1 MRKKALLIAM
11 CLCMAVLPVGCG
23 NDAESENGQKNVT
36 GTITPTA
43 SADNSSE
50 ENESAGTITPTA
62 SANNSSEE
70 NESAG
75 TITPTVLEQKYIDG
89 VTLGTY
95 FGIEVEAATQEEID
109 QYIED
114 ARAAHVERVA
124 VTDRAVKNG
133 DITIIDYAGFKGE
146 EQFEGGTAEK
156 QELVIGSGQFIDGF
170 EEGLIGAEIGKEVSL
185 NLKFPD
191 DYPSADVAGADVVF
205 KVTVK
210 EIYEE
215 VLPEFNDAFVQKISE
230 YETTEEYRAFVEEDI
245 TMQKKYYT
253 VKDEIIAS
261 AQFAL
266 YPEESIA
273 NTADSMR
280 NEYAMYASYYSM
292 DYDTFVSAAFGMTAE
307 QFDAQIEAF
316 AKEIEEERMV
326 FLKIAE
332 AENLVLSDELYQ
344 EKAIGLATYYG
355 FETIEEFEA
364 AYTKPVIEESLMLE
378 YALDTCVENAIVIK

>member
-23 NDAESENGQKNVT
+23 NDAESENGQENVT
-36 GTITPTA
+36 
-43 SADNSSE
+43 
-50 ENESAGTITPTA
+50 GTITPTA
-62 SANNSSEE
+62 SANNSSTE
-70 NESAG
+70 NETAG

-191 DYPSADVAGADVVF
+191 NYPSADVAGADVVF

-307 QFDAQIEAF
+307 QFDAQINTF

-378 YALDTCVENAIVIK
+378 YALDTCVENAVVIK

>member
-11 CLCMAVLPVGCG
+11 CLCMTVLPVGCG
-23 NDAESENGQKNVT
+23 NKESNNNQENVT

-43 SADNSSE
+43 VADSSFDA
-50 ENESAGTITPTA
+50 ENETL
-62 SANNSSEE
+62 
-70 NESAG
+70 G
-75 TITPTVLEQKYIDG
+75 TITPTVLDQKYIDG

-95 FGIEVEAATQEEID
+95 FGIEVEAATEEEID
-109 QYIED
+109 QYIAD
-114 ARAAHVERVA
+114 AQAANVERVA

-146 EQFEGGTAEK
+146 EQFEGGTAEM

-185 NLKFPD
+185 NLKFPEN
-191 DYPSADVAGADVVF
+191 YPSTDLAGADVVF

-215 VLPEFNDAFVQKISE
+215 VVPEFNDAFVQKISE
-230 YETTEEYRAFVEEDI
+230 YKTTEEYCAFAEEDI
-245 TMQKKYYT
+245 TNQKKYYT
-253 VKDEIIAS
+253 VKEEIIAG

-273 NTADSMR
+273 NTAKGMKD
-280 NEYAMYASYYSM
+280 EYAMYATYYGM
-292 DYDTFVSAAFGMTAE
+292 DYDTFITAAFGMTAE
-307 QFDAQIEAF
+307 EFDAQINAF
-316 AKEIEEERMV
+316 AKEVEEERMV
-326 FLKIAE
+326 FLKVAE
-332 AENLVLSDELYQ
+332 VENLELSDELYQ
-344 EKAIGLATYYG
+344 EKAMELVTYYG
-355 FETIEEFEA
+355 FATLEEFEV

-378 YALDTCVENAIVIK
+378 YALDTCVENAVVIQ

>member
-11 CLCMAVLPVGCG
+11 CLCMAVLPVAGCG
-23 NDAESENGQKNVT
+23 NKTDSENNQNNVSGTPTTAADSSSDAEND
-36 GTITPTA
+36 A
-43 SADNSSE
+43 
-50 ENESAGTITPTA
+50 AGTITPA
-62 SANNSSEE
+62 
-70 NESAG
+70 
-75 TITPTVLEQKYIDG
+75 VLEQKYIDG

-95 FGIEVEAATQEEID
+95 FGIKVEAATQEEID

-114 ARAAHVERVA
+114 AKAANVERVA
-124 VTDRAVKNG
+124 VTDRAVKDG

-146 EQFEGGTAEK
+146 EQFEGGTATDA
-156 QELVIGSGQFIDGF
+156 ELTIGSGMFIEGF

-230 YETTEEYRAFVEEDI
+230 YETTVEYLAFVEEDI
-245 TMQKKYYT
+245 TTQKKYYA
-253 VKDEIIAS
+253 VKDTIIAD
-261 AQFAL
+261 AQFAE

-273 NTADSMR
+273 NTVKSMKS
-280 NEYAMYASYYSM
+280 EYETYASYYGM
-292 DYDTFVSAAFGMTAE
+292 DYDTFISAAFGMTAE
-307 QFDAQIEAF
+307 QFNAQIDAF
-316 AKEIEEERMV
+316 AREIEEERMV

-332 AENLVLSDELYQ
+332 LENMVLSDELYQ
-344 EKAIGLATYYG
+344 EKAMELATYYG
-355 FETIEEFEA
+355 FTTIEEFEA
-364 AYTKPVIEESLMLE
+364 AYTKPVIEESILLE
-378 YALDTCVENAIVIK
+378 YALDTCVANAVVVE

>member
-23 NDAESENGQKNVT
+23 NDAESENNKENVT
-36 GTITPTA
+36 GTIA
-43 SADNSSE
+43 
-50 ENESAGTITPTA
+50 PTA

-75 TITPTVLEQKYIDG
+75 TFTPTVLEQKYIDG

-109 QYIED
+109 QYIAD
-114 ARAAHVERVA
+114 AQAAYVERVA
-124 VTDRAVKNG
+124 VTDRVVKNG

-146 EQFEGGTAEK
+146 EQFEGGTAED
-156 QELVIGSGQFIDGF
+156 QELIIGSGTFIDGF
-170 EEGLIGAEIGKEVSL
+170 EEGLIGAEIGKEVAL

-191 DYPSADVAGADVVF
+191 DYPSADVAGAEVVF

-230 YETTEEYRAFVEEDI
+230 YETTAEYRVFAEEDI
-245 TMQKKYYT
+245 TNQKKYYT
-253 VKDEIIAS
+253 VKDEIIAN
-261 AQFAL
+261 AQFAM

-273 NTADSMR
+273 NTVKSMKS
-280 NEYAMYASYYSM
+280 EYEMYASYYSM
-292 DYDTFVSAAFGMTAE
+292 DYDTFIAAAFGMTATE
-307 QFDAQIEAF
+307 FDAQIDAF
-316 AKEIEEERMV
+316 AKEVEEERMV

-332 AENLVLSDELYQ
+332 VENLKLSDELYQ
-344 EKAIGLATYYG
+344 EKAMELATYYG
-355 FETIEEFEA
+355 FTTIEEFEA
-364 AYTKPVIEESLMLE
+364 AYTKPVIEESLVLE
-378 YALDTCVENAIVIK
+378 YALDTCVENAVVIK

>member
-23 NDAESENGQKNVT
+23 NDAESENKQENIT

-43 SADNSSE
+43 AAESSSNA
-50 ENESAGTITPTA
+50 ENEA
-62 SANNSSEE
+62 
-70 NESAG
+70 AG

-95 FGIEVEAATQEEID
+95 FGIEVEAATEEEID
-109 QYIED
+109 QYIAD
-114 ARAAHVERVA
+114 AQAANVERVA
-124 VTDRAVKNG
+124 VTDRVVKNG

-146 EQFEGGTAEK
+146 EQFEGGTAES
-156 QELVIGSGQFIDGF
+156 QELIIGSGQFIDGF

-185 NLKFPD
+185 NLKFPEN
-191 DYPSADVAGADVVF
+191 YPSADLAGADVVF

-230 YETTEEYRAFVEEDI
+230 CKTTEEYRAFAAEDI
-245 TMQKKYYT
+245 TNQKKYYT
-253 VKDEIIAS
+253 VKDEIIAG

-266 YPEESIA
+266 YPEENIA
-273 NTADSMR
+273 NTAKGMKD
-280 NEYAMYASYYSM
+280 EYAMYATYYSM
-292 DYDTFVSAAFGMTAE
+292 DYDTFISAAFGMTAE
-307 QFDAQIEAF
+307 QFDAQIDAF
-316 AKEIEEERMV
+316 AKEVEEERMV

-332 AENLVLSDELYQ
+332 VENLELSDELYK
-344 EKAIGLATYYG
+344 EKAMELVNYYG
-355 FETIEEFEA
+355 FATLEEFEA

-378 YALDTCVENAIVIK
+378 YALDTCVENAVVIK